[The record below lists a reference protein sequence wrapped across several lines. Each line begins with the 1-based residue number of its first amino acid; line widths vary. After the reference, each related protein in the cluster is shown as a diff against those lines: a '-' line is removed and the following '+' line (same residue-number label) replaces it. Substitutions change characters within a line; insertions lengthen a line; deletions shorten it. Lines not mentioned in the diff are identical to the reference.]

1 MAKKKATDEPKRW
14 LDDPA
19 NVKKFLR
26 WFYWICGLII
36 VADVV
41 FSIFW
46 HKHASFHDG
55 SALESSE
62 PLPAFYGLY
71 GFLACAGLILAAKEL
86 RKFVMRKEDYYD

>member
-1 MAKKKATDEPKRW
+1 MADKKATDEPKRW

-46 HKHASFHDG
+46 HKHATFSDG
-55 SALESSE
+55 SA
-62 PLPAFYGLY
+62 
-71 GFLACAGLILAAKEL
+71 
-86 RKFVMRKEDYYD
+86 